1 VSEGEAV
8 PPTAATAVE
17 PAASPTRTAGAVLL
31 EAQGLRVEYAV
42 DPAPIAAVRTF
53 DLVIRER
60 EVVGLVGESGS
71 GKSTAAMALLGLVR
85 PPGRVVAGTVR
96 LRGADILGRSDAQ
109 LRSIR
114 GREVGLITQ
123 DARGALNPLIRVGDQ
138 IANVIRA
145 HADVD
150 KRTAQRRAVEA
161 LRVVGI
167 PDPERRIRAYPHELS
182 GGMAQRVLIAIAT
195 IHDPVLLIADEPT
208 TGLDVTVQAQFLDTL
223 QRRVQDTGSAV
234 LFVTHDLGIVAQYC
248 DRVAVML
255 QGEIV
260 EQADVRTIF
269 GSPSHPDTRE
279 LVGLAR
285 DREQPVRA
293 RPTTRATSAS
303 VVRDGV
309 RGAPRPGQL
318 ASTES

>member
-1 VSEGEAV
+1 MAE
-8 PPTAATAVE
+8 
-17 PAASPTRTAGAVLL
+17 AGAVLL
-31 EAQGLRVEYAV
+31 EATGLQVEYPTE
-42 DPAPIAAVRTF
+42 PAPIRAVRTF

-60 EVVGLVGESGS
+60 ELVGLVGESGS
-71 GKSTAAMALLGLVR
+71 GKSTAALALMGLVR
-85 PPGRVVAGTVR
+85 PPGRVVAGSVR
-96 LRGADILGRSDAQ
+96 LRGTDLLGRTDAQ
-109 LRSIR
+109 LRTIR

-138 IANVIRA
+138 IVNVIRA

-150 KRTAQRRAVEA
+150 KRTAQRRAVDA
-161 LRVVGI
+161 LRAVGI
-167 PDPERRIRAYPHELS
+167 PDPERRVRAYPHELS

-255 QGEIV
+255 EGEIV

-269 GSPSHPDTRE
+269 GSPSHPYTRE
-279 LVGLAR
+279 LVELAR
-285 DREQPVRA
+285 DREQPARPRA
-293 RPTTRATSAS
+293 RRRLSGATPARDEPARTAPTPSS
-303 VVRDGV
+303 
-309 RGAPRPGQL
+309 QL
-318 ASTES
+318 ASTEP

>member
-1 VSEGEAV
+1 M
-8 PPTAATAVE
+8 
-17 PAASPTRTAGAVLL
+17 
-31 EAQGLRVEYAV
+31 
-42 DPAPIAAVRTF
+42 
-53 DLVIRER
+53 
-60 EVVGLVGESGS
+60 GESGS

-85 PPGRVVAGTVR
+85 PPGRVVAGSVR
-96 LRGADILGRSDAQ
+96 LRGVDILGRSDAQ
-109 LRSIR
+109 LRTVR

-123 DARGALNPLIRVGDQ
+123 DARGALNPLVRVGDQ
-138 IANVIRA
+138 IANVLRA

-161 LRVVGI
+161 LRIVGI
-167 PDPERRIRAYPHELS
+167 PDPERRVRAYPHELS

-269 GSPSHPDTRE
+269 GSPSHPYTRE

-285 DREQPVRA
+285 DRDQPVRPRSNA
-293 RPTTRATSAS
+293 RVASAP
-303 VVRDGV
+303 VVRDDEV
-309 RGAPRPGQL
+309 RGTSRPGQL

>member
-1 VSEGEAV
+1 VDRSAV
-8 PPTAATAVE
+8 PQRVTP
-17 PAASPTRTAGAVLL
+17 PARTGGAVLL
-31 EAQGLRVEYAV
+31 EAQGLQVE
-42 DPAPIAAVRTF
+42 DPVEPVPIRAVRTF

-71 GKSTAAMALLGLVR
+71 GKSTAALALLGLVR

-96 LRGADILGRSDAQ
+96 LRGADLLGRSDAQ
-109 LRSIR
+109 LRAIR

-145 HADVD
+145 HTRVD
-150 KRTAQRRAVEA
+150 AGTARQRAVQA
-161 LRVVGI
+161 LRAVGI
-167 PDPERRIRAYPHELS
+167 PDPERRVRAYPHELS

-223 QRRVQDTGSAV
+223 QHRVQQTGSAV

-269 GSPSHPDTRE
+269 GSPSHPYTRD

-285 DREQPVRA
+285 DRDQPVRRQPA
-293 RPTTRATSAS
+293 ARATSTS
-303 VVRDGV
+303 VAREDGP
-309 RGAPRPGQL
+309 RPAPSRPGQL
-318 ASTES
+318 ASTEP